1 MATLAYLKVAS
12 SGKVFDSEFD
22 LLLDVLELM
31 PVFIEEV
38 NGEYLVANPSMQEE
52 NYAEKWNRIEKME
65 GLKLR
70 QAFYEWHRT
79 AISDLEAVANSS
91 HQGMDMVFASLSST
105 FGERPVNAA
114 RDRIV
119 ETISMSRSKGNLGVV
134 LGTGAI
140 AAVTSKAAQSAGTRP
155 TPIAPVKRNNFYGGK

>member
-1 MATLAYLKVAS
+1 MQNVAHVFCKVKF
-12 SGKVFDSEFD
+12 GY
-22 LLLDVLELM
+22 LLDL
-31 PVFIEEV
+31 FF
-38 NGEYLVANPSMQEE
+38 ARSM
-52 NYAEKWNRIEKME
+52 
-65 GLKLR
+65 L
-70 QAFYEWHRT
+70 
-79 AISDLEAVANSS
+79 
-91 HQGMDMVFASLSST
+91 DMVFASLSST